1 VAQWRWANSRR
12 TCAAPRA
19 EKERSISTRDLRV
32 NERIRVR
39 EVRLIDENGEQL
51 GVQPTPDALRI
62 ARERGLDL
70 VEVAPM
76 ATPPVCR
83 LMDYGRF
90 KYEQTKKERDARKNS
105 TKVELK
111 EVRLR
116 PKTDDHDIAFKTRNV
131 QRFLEEGDKVKVT
144 LLFRGREMAH
154 PQIGRH
160 ILETVAEQVRS
171 LGQVERMPLME
182 GRTMTMIISP
192 LKSKVPSGGASSPPA
207 APATAVKP
215 PTPGTPPAAPVVA
228 TAPPVAAS
236 APAAAAA
243 APPAAA
249 PAPAT
254 TPAPEPAPSS

>member
-1 VAQWRWANSRR
+1 V
-12 TCAAPRA
+12 
-19 EKERSISTRDLRV
+19 KEWGISTRDLRV

-39 EVRLIDENGEQL
+39 EVRLIDDNGDQL
-51 GVQPTPDALRI
+51 GVRPTAEALQM
-62 ARERGLDL
+62 ARERGVDL

-90 KYEQTKKERDARKNS
+90 KYEQTKKEREARKNS

-154 PQIGRH
+154 PQIGRT
-160 ILETVAEQVRS
+160 ILEGVAEHVRT

-192 LKSKVPSGGASSPPA
+192 LKSKTAPGAATPASPPA
-207 APATAVKP
+207 AVPARPA
-215 PTPGTPPAAPVVA
+215 PTPTAPPAGAAPAAP
-228 TAPPVAAS
+228 
-236 APAAAAA
+236 APAAP

-249 PAPAT
+249 APAPT
-254 TPAPEPAPSS
+254 PSS

>member
-1 VAQWRWANSRR
+1 M
-12 TCAAPRA
+12 
-19 EKERSISTRDLRV
+19 
-32 NERIRVR
+32 
-39 EVRLIDENGEQL
+39 RLIDENGEQL
-51 GVQPTPDALRI
+51 GVKPTPDALQL

-90 KYEQTKKERDARKNS
+90 KYEQTKKERDARKHA

-116 PKTDDHDIAFKTRNV
+116 PKTDEHDIAFKTRNV

-154 PQIGRH
+154 PQIGRT
-160 ILETVAEQVRS
+160 ILENVAEQVRS

-192 LKSKVPSGGASSPPA
+192 LKSK
-207 APATAVKP
+207 
-215 PTPGTPPAAPVVA
+215 
-228 TAPPVAAS
+228 S
-236 APAAAAA
+236 APAAATPAPAGAA
-243 APPAAA
+243 NRTGSAPAEPPAAA
-249 PAPAT
+249 
-254 TPAPEPAPSS
+254 TPTPAPSS

>member
-1 VAQWRWANSRR
+1 LVTPR
-12 TCAAPRA
+12 TV
-19 EKERSISTRDLRV
+19 KERSISTRDLRV

-51 GVQPTPDALRI
+51 GVKPTPEALQL
-62 ARERGLDL
+62 ARERGVDL

-90 KYEQTKKERDARKNS
+90 KYEQTKKERDARKHA

-154 PQIGRH
+154 PQIGRT
-160 ILETVAEQVRS
+160 ILENVAEQVRS

-192 LKSKVPSGGASSPPA
+192 LKSKV
-207 APATAVKP
+207 
-215 PTPGTPPAAPVVA
+215 
-228 TAPPVAAS
+228 
-236 APAAAAA
+236 APAASP
-243 APPAAA
+243 PPAGAATPAA
-249 PAPAT
+249 PAPAAPAAPAAA
-254 TPAPEPAPSS
+254 TPTPAPSS